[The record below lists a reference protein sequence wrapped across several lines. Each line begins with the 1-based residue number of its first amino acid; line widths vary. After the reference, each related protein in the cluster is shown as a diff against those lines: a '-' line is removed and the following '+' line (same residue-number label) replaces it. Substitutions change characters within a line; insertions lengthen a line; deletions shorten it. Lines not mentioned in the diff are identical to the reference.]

1 MRIDIVGLKDALER
15 NVGVWEVKAEEA
27 ERLAARLE
35 AFDPASLGLEGE
47 GYSALRERVTSHAPF
62 AKSQA
67 SLLRSLSEG
76 CARNLDAAALLEP
89 SEPDGSVDTDHLSDE
104 LSRARSEL
112 DEGLYRHPPL
122 LRAGHAPSPGPS
134 SGTLESDLFEGGG
147 WMASPSRGSRGSST
161 PTSSSTVTPG

>member
-27 ERLAARLE
+27 ERLEARLE

-47 GYSALRERVTSHAPF
+47 GYSALRGRIASRAPLVR
-62 AKSQA
+62 SQA

-89 SEPDGSVDTDHLSDE
+89 SEPDGSVDTDHLADE
-104 LSRARSEL
+104 LSHAR
-112 DEGLYRHPPL
+112 
-122 LRAGHAPSPGPS
+122 
-134 SGTLESDLFEGGG
+134 GG
-147 WMASPSRGSRGSST
+147 R
-161 PTSSSTVTPG
+161 